1 MSGDDFPY
9 HRCVDYHVESLPYR
23 LSLPVE
29 EGDDMFCMN
38 FSYVGPPPTRL
49 SATPSLRKWPPPFP
63 LVSVSLGALCH
74 DDDRCASLR
83 VVGHGYVT

>member
-38 FSYVGPPPTRL
+38 FSYVGPSPDPTECYTKLEEMATSISIGVGEFGGPL
-49 SATPSLRKWPPPFP
+49 S
-63 LVSVSLGALCH
+63 
-74 DDDRCASLR
+74 
-83 VVGHGYVT
+83 